1 MRLRVNGVFV
11 LLMLTLSASI
21 WSGCSEQSQ
30 PSGKYTVKA
39 VSQLSSTDTG
49 TTVSQPSGTDSGKT
63 SSQLSGAN
71 GNKGGSQLSD
81 EDIIKAID
89 ESGIMKRAD
98 GSLTV
103 IPPVKVVKKGK
114 QDKGG
119 SWPVNVKFTLTYKMK
134 DGKDSKPKET
144 TALFKIF
151 RAKDNTGKD
160 VWRARVGS

>member
-1 MRLRVNGVFV
+1 MRPRVNGVLV
-11 LLMLTLSASI
+11 LLTLTLSASI
-21 WSGCSEQSQ
+21 WSGCSGQSQ
-30 PSGKYTVKA
+30 PSGKDTVKA
-39 VSQLSSTDTG
+39 VSQVSSTDTG

-63 SSQLSGAN
+63 SSQP
-71 GNKGGSQLSD
+71 SD

-103 IPPVKVVKKGK
+103 IPPVKVVQKGK

-119 SWPVNVKFTLTYKMK
+119 SWPVKVKFTLTYKMK
-134 DGKDSKPKET
+134 DGKDSKPRET

>member
-1 MRLRVNGVFV
+1 MRLRVNGVFI
-11 LLMLTLSASI
+11 LLTLTLSASI

-30 PSGKYTVKA
+30 PSG
-39 VSQLSSTDTG
+39 
-49 TTVSQPSGTDSGKT
+49 TDSGKT
-63 SSQLSGAN
+63 R
-71 GNKGGSQLSD
+71 SQLSD

-89 ESGIMKRAD
+89 ESGIMKRTD

-103 IPPVKVVKKGK
+103 IPPVKVVQKGK

-119 SWPVNVKFTLTYKMK
+119 SWPVKVTFTLTYKMK

-144 TALFKIF
+144 TVLFKIF